1 MLNMKQHI
9 ITTNQIF
16 IYTLLDTKE
25 SLSSVLRVLFFHERA
40 TDSKKFTMTNFYNW
54 MMRLH

>member
-25 SLSSVLRVLFFHERA
+25 SLSSVLFFHERP